1 MHTVLPLRFFCN
13 SLSGLLWGHQ
23 VFSSPY
29 FLFHYK
35 LLFFSPWYPLVPVE
49 KKYETSLSSLPFL
62 RLRFVLIL
70 AKHSL
75 LAIERPVMT
84 LPLFSPFLHMF
95 PLIVTLIKTN
105 ERFTSMKHV
114 GSIICHSIL
123 LSTVS
128 LYLSEEKD
136 SLFWHY
142 DKYQE
147 ASVQLQPLNSIINNN
162 NNNYS

>member
-70 AKHSL
+70 AKNSL
-75 LAIERPVMT
+75 LAIERPVVA

-114 GSIICHSIL
+114 ASITH
-123 LSTVS
+123 T
-128 LYLSEEKD
+128 YLSQYIAIYCFPVFVWEGFPILTLWWIPRSLSPTAAFEK
-136 SLFWHY
+136 Y
-142 DKYQE
+142 YK
-147 ASVQLQPLNSIINNN
+147 
-162 NNNYS
+162 